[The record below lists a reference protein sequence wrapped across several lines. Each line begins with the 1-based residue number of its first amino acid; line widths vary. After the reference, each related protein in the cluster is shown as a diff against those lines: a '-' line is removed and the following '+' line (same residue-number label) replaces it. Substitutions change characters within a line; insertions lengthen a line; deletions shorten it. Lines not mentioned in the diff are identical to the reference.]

1 MEISSDEAVRSSS
14 EDFVDARKVRSFLEE
29 ARALPAVIGVT
40 LVPTLVNDNVPTL
53 VNDNAPTLVI
63 DNVPTLINNYVPTLF
78 NDNVSTLIN
87 DDPTLMTISQLL
99 TMTVFFFKIMFNFC
113 QQHCPHPQ

>member
-1 MEISSDEAVRSSS
+1 M
-14 EDFVDARKVRSFLEE
+14 SFLEE

-40 LVPTLVNDNVPTL
+40 LIPTL

-63 DNVPTLINNYVPTLF
+63 DNVPTLINNYVSTLF

-99 TMTVFFFKIMFNFC
+99 TMTVLF
-113 QQHCPHPQ
+113 